1 MDPIKVI
8 ESQEVEAVISRLTH
22 SQQKSYL
29 AMYSSWLGGIT
40 TDPRLMFVPVDD
52 HIVHRGDGIFEAI
65 KAIGRKV
72 FLLEAHLDRLFR
84 SAETLSLQIPVS
96 REDLKNIILQT
107 LQVAN
112 APDCLIR
119 LFVSR
124 GPGGFTTNPY
134 ESIAPQIY
142 LVITAF
148 QAVAETKYEAGVHIG
163 RSQIA
168 MKEPVLARTKSCN
181 YLPNVLMKK
190 EALDRKLDFTV
201 SFDAKGFLGESS
213 TENIALIDQNGIFVH
228 PKLDQILKGTTM
240 VRATQLAQSWL
251 KTEVR
256 DLTEKEI
263 LNAQEVMMI
272 GTTLDVLPVV
282 SYEGQLIGNGKV
294 GSQSKKLRAMI
305 REDIQ
310 KSDFNY

>member
-1 MDPIKVI
+1 MDQIKVI
-8 ESQEVEAVISRLTH
+8 QSSEVEAVIAKLQH
-22 SQQKSYL
+22 PNQKSYL

-65 KAIGRKV
+65 KVIGRKV
-72 FLLEAHLDRLFR
+72 FLLDAHIDRLFV
-84 SAETLSLQIPVS
+84 SAQTVALQIPVS
-96 REDLKNIILQT
+96 PDDLKQIILQT
-107 LQVAN
+107 LSVAN
-112 APDCLIR
+112 VSDCLIR
-119 LFVSR
+119 LFISR

-142 LVITAF
+142 IVITAF
-148 QAVAETKYEAGVHIG
+148 QPVAESKYESGVHIG
-163 RSQIA
+163 RSQIS
-168 MKEPVLARTKSCN
+168 MKDPLMARTKSCN

-201 SFDAKGFLGESS
+201 SFDSNGYLGESS
-213 TENIALIDQNGIFVH
+213 TENIALIDQNGVFVH

-240 VRATQLAQSWL
+240 IRATQLADPWL
-251 KTEVR
+251 KTEIR
-256 DLTEKEI
+256 NLTEEDI
-263 LNAQEVMMI
+263 LKAREVMMI

-282 SYEGQLIGNGKV
+282 SFEGKRIGEGVV
-294 GSQSKKLRAMI
+294 GPQSKKLRALI

-310 KSDFNY
+310 KSNFDY